1 MQNTRIF
8 GRNFAGFLPFFLA
21 ACGSPQTPQAASNA
35 SSAVDAGLLAAFSSD
50 ASAPDPSASNA
61 GLVAAMDAGA
71 PIATTPTD
79 SNDTTAPD
87 PCAKPSSDFEQ
98 LVRPKFNECYQ
109 AGKKKNPNLTGE
121 IRVTLSFDY
130 KGKITSIKHTG
141 NDDLGKPVI
150 ACMVDAVK
158 KTTFPNPDV
167 CPRKSIVV
175 GKKFGEPAKGTIT
188 AD

>member
-1 MQNTRIF
+1 MQTARIF
-8 GRNFAGFLPFFLA
+8 RLNSAGFLLFFLA
-21 ACGSPQTPQAASNA
+21 ACGSPQTPSAPTTPATDPDASYVGGVVGGPVA
-35 SSAVDAGLLAAFSSD
+35 SDALGNDAGLA
-50 ASAPDPSASNA
+50 
-61 GLVAAMDAGA
+61 AAMDAGT
-71 PIATTPTD
+71 PITTTTTA
-79 SNDTTAPD
+79 SNDTSAPD
-87 PCAKPSSDFEQ
+87 PCSKPSADFEQ
-98 LVRPKFNECYQ
+98 LVRPKFNACYQ

-150 ACMVDAVK
+150 ACMLDAVK
-158 KTTFPNPDV
+158 KTTFPSPDA
-167 CPRKSIVV
+167 CPRKSIMV